1 MSFLLTLGIPFVF
14 AVLISVEVAIGI
26 SSCVICILAVF
37 WCLSETMKYLVKTR
51 VGRKK

>member
-1 MSFLLTLGIPFVF
+1 MSFLLTLGIPFTL
-14 AVLISVEVAIGI
+14 AVMIAIEVTVGI

-51 VGRKK
+51 VGMKK